1 MIVTFRRGEGRGG
14 GERGIAVGASTLSSH
29 VRNANMRRQFTSLT
43 GWWTVGV
50 GGTAS
55 SCCCV
60 GVGVGICLT
69 LQDHRQ
75 GGRARYSG
83 ADSGN
88 PVVSMQSSREQATC
102 G

>member
-1 MIVTFRRGEGRGG
+1 
-14 GERGIAVGASTLSSH
+14 VGASTLSSH

-60 GVGVGICLT
+60 GFGVKAEVRLGFGVGIYLT
-69 LQDHRQ
+69 L
-75 GGRARYSG
+75 
-83 ADSGN
+83 
-88 PVVSMQSSREQATC
+88 
-102 G
+102 